1 MDSTNSPQEAQR
13 KGLLRPINVLVLA
26 AIFMLVSATTV
37 TLMRMSKGAEEY
49 ELGIISRG
57 WQHNVHQ
64 WQASGQALIRQD
76 EAPARLEAGDQRWIE
91 QAILAPMRAQT
102 GSGQVRLEPAGT
114 NEKDTALRLVHGAPM
129 LTLPVTAQTLAGAPA
144 PYVLRVTVDQ
154 GLISAFGR
162 QHGQTHLLLPKGK
175 PPISDHHLMSLTS
188 PDGQLVASVAWPAIN
203 PFKASETEIPQ
214 MLAAMAAAFLMLV
227 WLFMRRSN
235 TIASDLIA
243 SEARA
248 RHLAFHDT
256 LTGLPNRAM
265 MFDRLGQNLAMSRR
279 YAGEMA
285 VHCLDLD
292 RFKEVNDTL
301 GHHAGDEL
309 IQQVGRR
316 LTELCRESD
325 TVARLGGD
333 EFVILQPEADSSGA
347 SHLAQRVLRLF
358 ETPFELEAGVV
369 EVGVSIGVTLISN
382 PEIEPAEAL
391 RQADLALYGSKENGR
406 NRVTFFEPDMDAA
419 LRMRR
424 SLESDLR
431 KALAEDS
438 LTMVYQPQMDGKG
451 QIEAME
457 ALVRWNHPERGAI
470 PPSIFVPLC
479 EETGLILDLGEFVFR
494 RVFKETAGWD
504 NIRVAI
510 NVSALQLRSPMF
522 MATLTRLVAEFR
534 ANPERY
540 EIEITETALLGDDG
554 VTRDNITMLKQEG
567 FSIALDDFGTGY
579 SSLNSL
585 RRFSVDKIKID
596 RSFVHNLEAND
607 EAEGLVD
614 AIVKLGR
621 AMKLDVVAEGVETEH
636 QRDRLAACGC
646 STFQGFLLSR
656 PVPAD
661 ELDGLFSRHNP

>member
-1 MDSTNSPQEAQR
+1 MDSKNSPQEAQR
-13 KGLLRPINVLVLA
+13 KGLLRPINGLVFG
-26 AIFMLVSATTV
+26 AILMLVGATAV
-37 TLMRMSKGAEEY
+37 TLTRMGKSANDY
-49 ELGIISRG
+49 EHGIISRS
-57 WQHNVHQ
+57 WQHNIRQ
-64 WQASGQALIRQD
+64 WQTSGQTLIQQD
-76 EAPARLEAGDQRWIE
+76 EAPAHLAAGDRHWIE
-91 QAILAPMRAQT
+91 QAVLAPLRAQT
-102 GSGQVRLEPAGT
+102 GSGQIRLEPAGAT
-114 NEKDTALRLVHGAPM
+114 DKTAALGLVHGAAV
-129 LTLPVTAQTLAGAPA
+129 LSLPVTARTPAGAPA
-144 PYVLRVTVDQ
+144 PYVLRVAVDQ
-154 GLISAFGR
+154 GLVSQFGG
-162 QHGQTHLLLPKGK
+162 QHGQVHRLLRKGQ
-175 PPISDHHLMSLTS
+175 PSISDHHIMPLTS
-188 PDGQLVASVAWPAIN
+188 PDGQLVASLAWPAIN

-214 MLAAMAAAFLMLV
+214 MLLAIAAAFLMLV

-265 MFDRLGQNLAMSRR
+265 MFDRLGQLLAMSRR

-316 LTELCRESD
+316 LSELCRDSD

-333 EFVILQPEADSSGA
+333 EFVILQPEADGTGA
-347 SHLAQRVLRLF
+347 SHLAQRVLKLF
-358 ETPFELEAGVV
+358 EAPFVLEAGVV
-369 EVGVSIGVTLISN
+369 EVGVSIGVTLVSN

-424 SLESDLR
+424 SLENDLR
-431 KALAEDS
+431 KALADGS
-438 LTMVYQPQMDGKG
+438 LTMVYQPQMNGRGAID
-451 QIEAME
+451 AME

-470 PPSIFVPLC
+470 APSIFVPLC
-479 EETGLILDLGEFVFR
+479 EESGLILDLGEFVFR
-494 RVFKETAGWD
+494 RVFQETADWGD
-504 NIRVAI
+504 VRVAI

-534 ANPERY
+534 VNPERY

-554 VTRDNITMLKQEG
+554 ITRDNITMLKQEG

-585 RRFSVDKIKID
+585 KRFSVDKIKID

-621 AMKLDVVAEGVETEH
+621 ALKLDVVAEGVETEH

-646 STFQGFLLSR
+646 NTFQGFLVSR
-656 PVPAD
+656 PVPAS
-661 ELDGLFSRHNP
+661 ELNGLFSGHNP

>member
-1 MDSTNSPQEAQR
+1 
-13 KGLLRPINVLVLA
+13 
-26 AIFMLVSATTV
+26 
-37 TLMRMSKGAEEY
+37 
-49 ELGIISRG
+49 
-57 WQHNVHQ
+57 
-64 WQASGQALIRQD
+64 
-76 EAPARLEAGDQRWIE
+76 
-91 QAILAPMRAQT
+91 
-102 GSGQVRLEPAGT
+102 
-114 NEKDTALRLVHGAPM
+114 M

-162 QHGQTHLLLPKGK
+162 QHGQTHLLLPGK

-316 LTELCRESD
+316 LTELCRRSD